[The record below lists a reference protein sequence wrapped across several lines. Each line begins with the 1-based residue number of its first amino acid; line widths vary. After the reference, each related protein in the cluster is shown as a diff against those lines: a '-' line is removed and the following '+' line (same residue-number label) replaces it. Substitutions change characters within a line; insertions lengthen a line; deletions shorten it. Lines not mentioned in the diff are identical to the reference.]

1 MNVEVKVLKKYKDAD
16 LKTIYTAGETMEMS
30 REKADKLKRLGFI
43 EIIKTIE
50 EATIEE
56 EVETAI
62 EKPKKKKK

>member
-1 MNVEVKVLKKYKDAD
+1 MKVEVKVLKKYKDAD

-30 REKADKLKRLGFI
+30 KEKADKLKRLGFI
-43 EIIKTIE
+43 EIIKEVE
-50 EATIEE
+50 EAIIEE